1 MLTSDWESNVSQS
14 TASGKPE
21 KIMRTIGMNNFM
33 PEPAIILW
41 LRKHYEHQFPKVCEH
56 CQRRY
61 ATLRDYILNTTPLGS
76 PYSFD
81 ASLGDWDTKHPIGGG
96 ASVNCACGNTLALTT
111 SGMPVPEILL
121 VWGFIRSE
129 IQKRGV
135 AVEVVLD
142 ELRDEARRQVL
153 SRDAAST

>member
-76 PYSFD
+76 AYSFD

-96 ASVNCACGNTLALTT
+96 ASVNCACDNTLALTT

>member
-76 PYSFD
+76 AYSFD

-96 ASVNCACGNTLALTT
+96 ASVN
-111 SGMPVPEILL
+111 
-121 VWGFIRSE
+121 
-129 IQKRGV
+129 
-135 AVEVVLD
+135 
-142 ELRDEARRQVL
+142 
-153 SRDAAST
+153 